1 MPRLAGSNHDH
12 VMIYILSVSKKH
24 ESKIAAIMAD
34 LPSKVDPVEYPATYN
49 WKAFDVRL
57 TMRYNESHFSEI
69 FDHQRQFYSSR
80 VQMSIEG
87 VEVDLLTEI
96 LEC

>member
-1 MPRLAGSNHDH
+1 
-12 VMIYILSVSKKH
+12 
-24 ESKIAAIMAD
+24 MAD

-49 WKAFDVRL
+49 CKAFDVRL
-57 TMRYNESHFSEI
+57 TVRYNESHFSKI

-80 VQMSIEG
+80 IQMSIEG

-96 LEC
+96 PEWYDEKGVPNTLTFQQYMLSGVSLATLNAIS